1 MKRIRRW
8 LVLVALAAVLGGTP
22 TLAGAQGKIVW
33 NFPHYAAPTYYIM
46 QNYKEFAQR
55 VQEKT
60 GGRLEIRIHP
70 GSSLYPMQ
78 ETHLALIDGRAEI
91 GPVGPIIMTDIF
103 LATGVVDLPFMTS
116 SLEEH
121 RKTAEGLRKF
131 FADELGKRGLVLLAV
146 NTWPSQQLFSTKRPI
161 KTVEDWK
168 GLKIRIKGSEE
179 AALTSALGGSP
190 VSVPFGELY
199 TALQRGVAEG
209 AITSATNVIPMKL
222 SEVTKYIN
230 YWHFTGAGLDL
241 LTANR
246 KAWEAL
252 PPDVR
257 SAVTAVIREMPL
269 EDKQWA
275 DAKSWDARAGKE
287 AQERGMTIVEVPPGE
302 IEKARKLARPV
313 WDAWTKR
320 AGEPGQRALQEALRI
335 LGR

>member
-1 MKRIRRW
+1 MKALRRW
-8 LVLVALAAVLGGTP
+8 LISLALAGAVAVAP

-78 ETHLALIDGRAEI
+78 ETHLAVIDGRAEI
-91 GPVGPIIMTDIF
+91 GPVGPIIMTDVLI
-103 LATGVVDLPFMTS
+103 ATGVVDLPFMTS
-116 SLEEH
+116 SVEEH
-121 RKTAEGLRKF
+121 RKAAEGLRGF
-131 FADELGKRGLVLLAV
+131 FVDELAKQGLMLLAV
-146 NTWPSQQLFSTKRPI
+146 NTWPSQQLFSTKKPVR
-161 KTVEDWK
+161 TVEDWK
-168 GLKIRIKGSEE
+168 GLKVRIKGSEE
-179 AALTSALGGSP
+179 ASLTSALGGSP
-190 VSVPFGELY
+190 VSIPFGELY
-199 TALQRGVAEG
+199 TALQRGVAEA
-209 AITSATNVIPMKL
+209 AITSATNAIPMKFF
-222 SEVTKYIN
+222 EVTKYIN

-246 KAWEAL
+246 KAWDAL

-257 SAVTAVIREMPL
+257 SAVTAVIGEMRL

-275 DAKSWDARAGKE
+275 DARAWDERAQKDARA
-287 AQERGMTIVEVPPGE
+287 RGMTIVEVPMAE
-302 IEKARKLARPV
+302 IEKARKFSRPV

-320 AGEPGQRALQEALRI
+320 AGAAGQRALQDVLRV